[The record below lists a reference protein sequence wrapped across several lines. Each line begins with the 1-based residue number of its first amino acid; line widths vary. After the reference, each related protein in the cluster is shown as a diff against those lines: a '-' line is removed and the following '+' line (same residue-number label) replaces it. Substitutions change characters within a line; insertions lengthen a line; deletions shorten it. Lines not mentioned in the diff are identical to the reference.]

1 MVLALLAVI
10 LLSVHHRRKTLELIA
25 ASKEGMAF
33 LALILHIMQVF

>member
-10 LLSVHHRRKTLELIA
+10 LLGVHHRRKTLELIA

-33 LALILHIMQVF
+33 LGLILHIMQVF